1 MNSLAHASAGAPP
14 ARWKII
20 VAFALVYVSWGTTYL
35 AIGKGVE
42 VFPPSLFGGLRLMTA
57 GLILL
62 AYLAL
67 CQRSLQVSWMQ
78 FRWTVLIGC
87 LMFVGGNGL
96 LTVGEMFVPSGV
108 ASVLVATTPLFIA
121 CLEMC
126 WPHGERLTLAGWA
139 GLLAGL
145 VGVSLLLVPGLHNP
159 DELFR
164 GGAPLLLLGSSF
176 SWAVGSFIVRHHKLK
191 IDHLLA
197 AAYQMTIGGGVMV
210 LIGLSIGEYRSIH
223 VSSFNVQGVG
233 AFFYLLVVGSLIGF
247 VAFNWLLG
255 HVSATAVGTYAYVNP
270 VVAILVGWLLNGEE
284 ITVWIVSG
292 MLVIL
297 AGVALV
303 RGIGTRGKSVATA
316 PHLADEETVSALAWE
331 AD

>member
-1 MNSLAHASAGAPP
+1 MNSLAHASAGPSP

-42 VFPPSLFGGLRLMTA
+42 VFPPALFGGLRLMTA

-67 CQRSLQVSWMQ
+67 CRRSLHVSWMQ
-78 FRWTVLIGC
+78 FRWTVLIGS

-96 LTVGEMFVPSGV
+96 LTVGEMYVPSGV
-108 ASVLVATTPLFIA
+108 ASVIVATTPLFIA

-139 GLLAGL
+139 GVLAGL
-145 VGVSLLLVPGLHNP
+145 VGVSLLLVPGLHNT
-159 DELFR
+159 DQLFR

-176 SWAVGSFIVRHHKLK
+176 SWAVGSFIVRHRKLQ

-210 LIGLSIGEYRSIH
+210 LIGLSIGEYRSIQ

-270 VVAILVGWLLNGEE
+270 VVAI
-284 ITVWIVSG
+284 
-292 MLVIL
+292 
-297 AGVALV
+297 
-303 RGIGTRGKSVATA
+303 
-316 PHLADEETVSALAWE
+316 
-331 AD
+331 